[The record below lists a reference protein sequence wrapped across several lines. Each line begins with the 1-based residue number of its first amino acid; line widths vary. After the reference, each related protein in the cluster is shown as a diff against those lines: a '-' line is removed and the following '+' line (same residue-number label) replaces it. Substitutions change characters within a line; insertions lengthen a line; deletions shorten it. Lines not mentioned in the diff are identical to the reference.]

1 MNRKPLWWS
10 SYDTN
15 APLYQLAATLNTLR
29 RHAIERDPSYLS
41 TLSYPIYTSGSEMVV
56 RKGLEGRH
64 VIMVL
69 SSQGSQG
76 GLYKLTLPSSYGLGV
91 TAMDVLNC
99 VNYTVGMEEGKKGNL
114 VVEMDRGQPRV
125 LFPVDMLEGSGLC
138 GFPKGNAS
146 SSGLKK
152 EEAQGA
158 ASRLGTA
165 DSGARWLGCFV
176 AVVGVL
182 VSLW

>member
-10 SYDTN
+10 SYNTN

-29 RHAIERDPSYLS
+29 RHAIELDPSYLS
-41 TLSYPIYTSGSEMVV
+41 TLSYPVYTGGSEMVV
-56 RKGLEGRH
+56 RKGQEGRQ

-76 GLYKLTLPSSYGLGV
+76 GLYNMTLPSSYGLGV

-99 VNYTVGMEEGKKGNL
+99 VNYTVGVEVGERGDL

-146 SSGLKK
+146 FSGLKK
-152 EEAQGA
+152 EGQGSA
-158 ASRLGTA
+158 ASRP